1 MTSRDRFCDS
11 RKGGT
16 GGGGWVHPKGADSMA
31 VSALCFENAL
41 VGSEWAT
48 AVLLCTN
55 GLRKLPSCSARHPFP
70 TGKHLSQSGRA
81 VAGWVPWLLP
91 AC

>member
-1 MTSRDRFCDS
+1 
-11 RKGGT
+11 
-16 GGGGWVHPKGADSMA
+16 MA
-31 VSALCFENAL
+31 VSGLCFENAL

-55 GLRKLPSCSARHPFP
+55 GLRKQSLPCTTPISD
-70 TGKHLSQSGRA
+70 GKRLSQSGRA

-91 AC
+91 AR